1 MAGQNLEL
9 KSIRVADWMTENVL
23 AVETYDSIAIARQVM
38 AKHRVNQLPVLDNDN
53 LVGIVTDR
61 DLRDAY
67 PTSMMIDQTKAI
79 DSFAEKVTVEEVMT
93 HDILIVRP
101 EMPLATAVALL
112 RKHRIGSL
120 PVVKNKSLVGI
131 ITRSDILDF
140 VLDGGPKRKRL
151 IAKAPIRQR
160 PRKSVNSCVF
170 RAAEVIQGE
179 RDMPSFD
186 IVSRID
192 MQEVDNAVNITS
204 KTILTR
210 YDFRGSKTEISLDKK
225 EKKLLVTTEDD
236 MKMRAIQDTLIE
248 NLVKRKVDRRCLD
261 PKTTEPAAY
270 GMIKREIAIKDG
282 VDSDNARA
290 IVKLIK
296 DKKLKVQ
303 AAMQDNQ
310 VRVTGKKIDDLQEVM
325 QMLRGSDI
333 PIPLQF
339 VNMQSR

>member
-1 MAGQNLEL
+1 
-9 KSIRVADWMTENVL
+9 
-23 AVETYDSIAIARQVM
+23 
-38 AKHRVNQLPVLDNDN
+38 
-53 LVGIVTDR
+53 
-61 DLRDAY
+61 
-67 PTSMMIDQTKAI
+67 
-79 DSFAEKVTVEEVMT
+79 
-93 HDILIVRP
+93 
-101 EMPLATAVALL
+101 
-112 RKHRIGSL
+112 
-120 PVVKNKSLVGI
+120 
-131 ITRSDILDF
+131 
-140 VLDGGPKRKRL
+140 
-151 IAKAPIRQR
+151 
-160 PRKSVNSCVF
+160 
-170 RAAEVIQGE
+170 
-179 RDMPSFD
+179 MPSFD

-225 EKKLLVTTEDD
+225 DKKISVTTEDD
-236 MKMRAIQDTLIE
+236 MKMRAIQDALIE

-261 PKTTEPAAY
+261 PKTTEPAGH

-303 AAMQDNQ
+303 AAMQESQ
-310 VRVTGKKIDDLQEVM
+310 VRVTGKKIDDLQEVI
-325 QMLRGSDI
+325 QMLRGADI